1 MLINIRHTGL
11 VVRDIIKSRTFY
23 EGIGFVVEKQITESG
38 EFISHVVG
46 IPNVQVETIK
56 MKSPDGGLI
65 ELLQY
70 QSIVDSSHIVNQPSN
85 QLGCSHLAMT
95 VHSIDDFCEL
105 IKNLGGSVVNPPRK
119 SNDGKVSVAYCH
131 DNEGIL
137 LEIVQEFEQH
147 IAHDKR

>member
-1 MLINIRHTGL
+1 MLLNIRHTGL
-11 VVRDIIKSRTFY
+11 VVRDILKSKKFY
-23 EGIGFVVEKQITESG
+23 EGLGFVVARQMTETG

-46 IPNVQVETIK
+46 IPNVQIETIK

-70 QSIVDSSHIVNQPSN
+70 MPIDHDTLVIKQLSN
-85 QLGCSHLAMT
+85 QLGCSHLALT
-95 VHSIDDFCEL
+95 VRSIDEFCVL

-137 LEIVQEFEQH
+137 LEIVQEFERQ
-147 IAHDKR
+147 

>member
-1 MLINIRHTGL
+1 M
-11 VVRDIIKSRTFY
+11 FY
-23 EGIGFVVEKQITESG
+23 EGLGFVVDRQLTESG

-46 IPNVQVETIK
+46 IPNVKIETVK

-70 QSIVDSSHIVNQPSN
+70 LTIDNDTLVVKQFSN

-95 VHSIDDFCEL
+95 VHSIDEFCVL
-105 IKNLGGSVVNPPRK
+105 IQNLGGSVVNSPIK
-119 SNDGKVSVAYCH
+119 SHDGKVSVAYCH

-137 LEIVQEFEQH
+137 LEIVQEF
-147 IAHDKR
+147 

>member
-1 MLINIRHTGL
+1 MLLTIRHTGL
-11 VVRDIIKSRTFY
+11 VVRDILKSRKFY
-23 EGIGFVVEKQITESG
+23 EGLGFVVAKQMTETG

-46 IPNVQVETIK
+46 IPNVQIETIK

-70 QSIVDSSHIVNQPSN
+70 MPIDHDTPLIKQLSN
-85 QLGCSHLAMT
+85 QLGCSHLALT
-95 VHSIDDFCEL
+95 VRSIDEFCVL
-105 IKNLGGSVVNPPRK
+105 IQNLGGSVVNPPRK

-137 LEIVQEFEQH
+137 LEIVQEH
-147 IAHDKR
+147 GK